1 MNFEFYMVNFI
12 KISITKIISHIYTG
26 KFNMVVKGSNPA
38 GDEFEDGVRQGQ
50 VIYPKGT
57 LHKRNLLS
65 LDRKKS

>member
-1 MNFEFYMVNFI
+1 
-12 KISITKIISHIYTG
+12 
-26 KFNMVVKGSNPA
+26 MVVKGSNPA